1 MSEFLTEGNKI
12 VQCRNGHK
20 FSLPLITTSAKCPIC
35 GIGTVVGYF
44 GTIGSNFH

>member
-20 FSLPLITTSAKCPIC
+20 FSLSLKTTCAKCPIC
-35 GIGTVVGYF
+35 GIGIVVGYL
-44 GTIGSNFH
+44 GTIGNNFH